1 MYQIEIREDG
11 NLKYII
17 NINPKEPATGFNLNQ
32 RLYNFNLHNIDS
44 VNTNECFTGEFT
56 ASKRNLNLK
65 QMLEIINKI
74 LQKVNGD

>member
-32 RLYNFNLHNIDS
+32 RLYSFNLHNIDS

-56 ASKRNLNLK
+56 ACKCNLNLK